1 MLSEFVEVEANFGE
15 EKGADLRRAC
25 RYLIRNQFVFN
36 GRGLANIYDTLTDA
50 RLRRVVGEFF
60 DCIGYS
66 MHYGSSEDQ
75 WVGIMP
81 TDDDA
86 NGGRLRLDE
95 TIGLLVVAAQWQ
107 SDVDRSEVQDR
118 AVVRTTFN
126 ILYERYKDSIQKV
139 SSAAIQKARFHEIL
153 REMASRH
160 LVSIGEE
167 DRDLQDRE
175 IDIRPMIKLVC
186 GDDALRRIESY
197 ARQELVM
204 ASPTLRAALMD
215 GMQGGGSEEQAS

>member
-60 DCIGYS
+60 DCIGYAV
-66 MHYGSSEDQ
+66 HYGSSEDQ

-86 NGGRLRLDE
+86 GGGRLRLDE

-107 SDVDRSEVQDR
+107 SDVDRSEIQDR

-126 ILYERYKDSIQKV
+126 ALYERYKDSIQKV
-139 SSAAIQKARFHEIL
+139 SSAAIHKARFLEIL

-160 LVSIGEE
+160 LVSIGDE

-175 IDIRPMIKLVC
+175 IDIRPMIKLVS

-215 GMQGGGSEEQAS
+215 GMQGGESGDQAS

>member
-197 ARQELVM
+197 TRQELVM

>member
-175 IDIRPMIKLVC
+175 IDIRPMTKLVC

-197 ARQELVM
+197 TRQELVM